1 MDLEITDLDT
11 ERAERLLL
19 SDLRKCA
26 LLLDIDGTIL
36 DLAPAPQEVRVPAEL
51 RNTLS
56 RLEDLTG
63 GALALVS
70 GRPLHDIDLIFSPLQ
85 LAAVGGHGAELRVVP
100 GGEAVVR
107 GLSLNPVLKRKLA
120 ALTELGPGILVEDKD
135 YSLALHY
142 RLAPDKGETLR
153 AAIQE
158 ICASA
163 PHGSIEVLP
172 GKLVFEIK
180 MTGINKASAVRD
192 LMTYPPFKGRTP
204 IFVGDDTTDEPVF
217 PMLSQFG
224 GLGFS
229 VGRVVP
235 DVNGHFENPESV
247 RGWLA
252 RIANRRQSTL
262 NQGAAP

>member
-1 MDLEITDLDT
+1 
-11 ERAERLLL
+11 
-19 SDLRKCA
+19 
-26 LLLDIDGTIL
+26 
-36 DLAPAPQEVRVPAEL
+36 
-51 RNTLS
+51 
-56 RLEDLTG
+56 
-63 GALALVS
+63 
-70 GRPLHDIDLIFSPLQ
+70 
-85 LAAVGGHGAELRVVP
+85 
-100 GGEAVVR
+100 
-107 GLSLNPVLKRKLA
+107 
-120 ALTELGPGILVEDKD
+120 
-135 YSLALHY
+135 
-142 RLAPDKGETLR
+142 LAPDKGEVLS

-163 PHGSIEVLP
+163 PRGSIEILP

-180 MTGINKASAVRD
+180 MTGINKASAVRE

-229 VGRVVP
+229 VGRIVP

-252 RIANRRQSTL
+252 GIANRRQNTQS
-262 NQGAAP
+262 QGAAS

>member
-1 MDLEITDLDT
+1 MSLEITDLDT
-11 ERAERLLL
+11 ERAETFLV

-36 DLAPAPQEVRVPAEL
+36 DLAPAPQEVWVPAGL

-70 GRPLHDIDLIFSPLQ
+70 GRSLHDIDLIFSPLQ
-85 LAAVGGHGAELRVVP
+85 LAAVGGHGAELRVVA
-100 GGEAVVR
+100 GGEPVVPVVR
-107 GLSLNPVLKRKLA
+107 ALSLNPVLKRKLA
-120 ALTELGPGILVEDKD
+120 TLTELGPGILIEDKG

-142 RLAPDKGETLR
+142 RLAPDKGKTLH

-163 PHGSIEVLP
+163 PRGSIEILP

-180 MTGINKASAVRD
+180 MTGINKASAVRE

-235 DVNGHFENPESV
+235 DVNGHFENPK
-247 RGWLA
+247 
-252 RIANRRQSTL
+252 
-262 NQGAAP
+262 P